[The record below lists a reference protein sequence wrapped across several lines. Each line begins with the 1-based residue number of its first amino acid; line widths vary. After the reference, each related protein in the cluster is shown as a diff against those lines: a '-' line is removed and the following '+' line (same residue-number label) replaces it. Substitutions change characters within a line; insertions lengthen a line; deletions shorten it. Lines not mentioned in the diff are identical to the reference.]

1 MLWNLIGWL
10 IIGGLAGWIASL
22 IMKTNKQQGLIMDIG
37 VGIVGSFIGGIIFT
51 VLPIAIGGLLGSLIV
66 AVVGAVVFLAG
77 LKFVQ
82 RRT

>member
-1 MLWNLIGWL
+1 MIWNLIGWL

-22 IMKTNKQQGLIMDIG
+22 IMKTNKQQGLMMDIG

-51 VLPIAIGGLLGSLIV
+51 VLPITIGGLLGSLIV
-66 AVVGAVVFLAG
+66 AVVGAVVLLAG

>member
-1 MLWNLIGWL
+1 MVWNLIGWL

-22 IMKTNKQQGLIMDIG
+22 IMKTNKQQGLMMDIG

-51 VLPIAIGGLLGSLIV
+51 VLPITIGGLLGSLIV
-66 AVVGAVVFLAG
+66 AVVGAVVLLAG